1 MVICVKCGHQ
11 NQDGVN
17 QCESCGAAVP
27 LMAQQGQREPE
38 PEMVN
43 ERLLELENAA
53 KKAVSGE
60 WTSEQLGAFLGDI
73 QQKLAEREQAIREIE
88 IPPEAVEDFREELEV
103 GFTGIQLYNE
113 GVKRMILFV
122 EDPDVSHIE
131 EGLDLVRQG
140 NDHINEAMR
149 INRENRKRLEEAYLD
164 SSTMM

>member
-1 MVICVKCGHQ
+1 MV
-11 NQDGVN
+11 
-17 QCESCGAAVP
+17 
-27 LMAQQGQREPE
+27 QQGQREPE
-38 PEMVN
+38 PELVN

-53 KKAVSGE
+53 KKVLSGE
-60 WTSEQLGAFLGDI
+60 WTAEQFGSFLGDI

-122 EDPDVSHIE
+122 EDSDVAHIE
-131 EGLDLVRQG
+131 EGMDLVRQG